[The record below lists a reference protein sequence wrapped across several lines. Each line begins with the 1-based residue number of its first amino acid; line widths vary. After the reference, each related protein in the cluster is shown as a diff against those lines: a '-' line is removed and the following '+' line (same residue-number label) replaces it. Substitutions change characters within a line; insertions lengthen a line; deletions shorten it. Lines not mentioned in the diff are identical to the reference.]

1 MNTISRE
8 NEINIIGYK
17 IPCSNDYII
26 GKTNDG
32 YVVVTSDGI
41 MEYSDGEIEEIY
53 NLDLSSSNM
62 ERAGWTA

>member
-17 IPCSNDYII
+17 IPGSNDYII
-26 GKTNDG
+26 GKTDSG